1 MVKLLNQ
8 LVEEFIFH
16 PHSSLES
23 LISLP
28 VGILAAFATMRWQ
41 CTNTNILSLR
51 EITIAI
57 DAIMDA
63 AIVMVENLHKH
74 LE

>member
-1 MVKLLNQ
+1 MPVTVAICGSALTVALL
-8 LVEEFIFH
+8 VA
-16 PHSSLES
+16 
-23 LISLP
+23 LP